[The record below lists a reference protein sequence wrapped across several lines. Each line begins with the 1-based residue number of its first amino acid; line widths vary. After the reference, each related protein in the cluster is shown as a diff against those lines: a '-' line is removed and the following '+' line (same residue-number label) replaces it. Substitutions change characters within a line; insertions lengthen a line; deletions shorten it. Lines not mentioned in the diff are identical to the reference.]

1 MEEYLIFNGVIKGRE
16 VEIWYLNKNSLSFE
30 EARKDIKE
38 KYKDIV
44 TVLLDEPKRN
54 VVIK

>member
-1 MEEYLIFNGVIKGRE
+1 MEEYLIFNGVIKGRK
-16 VEIWYLNKNSLSFE
+16 VEIWYLNKNSLNFE
-30 EARKDIKE
+30 EAREDIKE

-54 VVIK
+54 IVIK

>member
-1 MEEYLIFNGVIKGRE
+1 MEEYLIFNGVINGKKA
-16 VEIWYLNKNSLSFE
+16 EIWYLNKNSLSFE

-54 VVIK
+54 IVIK